1 MSGKTKNKK
10 RKDKR
15 IKDNDVLKGES
26 TAQRPDIWGYIRRL
40 LIGKKKSQRG
50 KSVIRE
56 YSEAIVVAVLLA
68 LVIRTF
74 VIQAFRIPSGSMED
88 TLLVGDFLL
97 AEKITYGPTFGSDD
111 LFYFIP
117 DIPFFDISIGDI
129 LADILFFDIRLP
141 GLRDPKPRDIII
153 FEYPEDPSRDFIK
166 RCVAVAGQTVEIRD
180 KKLYVDGKRFP
191 DPPQVK
197 YESGR
202 ILTNKKELIRDNY
215 GPRKLKEGELFMMG
229 DNRDNS
235 QDSRFWGPLPMEN
248 VKAKALIIYGS
259 WNGDW
264 RAPKIRGPG
273 SLPAWLFYHI
283 THFPWEVRWGR
294 IGDIIR

>member
-10 RKDKR
+10 SKDKR
-15 IKDNDVLKGES
+15 IKDKDVLKGES

-97 AEKITYGPTFGSDD
+97 AEKITYGPN
-111 LFYFIP
+111 
-117 DIPFFDISIGDI
+117 IPFFDV
-129 LADILFFDIRLP
+129 RLP
-141 GLRDPKPRDIII
+141 GLKDPEPGDIII
-153 FEYPEDPSRDFIK
+153 FKYPEDPSRDFIK
-166 RCVAVAGQTVEIRD
+166 RCVAVEGQTVEIRD

-191 DPPQVK
+191 DPPNVK
-197 YESGR
+197 YESSRMSRGR
-202 ILTNKKELIRDNY
+202 ILSNREELKRDNW
-215 GPRKLKEGELFMMG
+215 GPEELQEGELFMMG

-235 QDSRFWGPLPMEN
+235 QDSRFWGPLPVEN
-248 VKAKALIIYGS
+248 VKAKALIIYWS